1 MKCFKIIIAFTAA
14 LFLIVGCS
22 SKKLEDA
29 EGRIKVLG
37 DKGVPDSLLSSV
49 KVYLFQSTSA
59 KKIGDVRFYRKYKD
73 STFITLEKIEA
84 DFNAAIESMRPYVE
98 TTRKSI
104 AERKKQLSGLQL
116 QSAQKLEAGIDSM
129 VNKGWILQ
137 AKQQCEFLDTLMNS
151 LLKDEEKMK
160 AAQTEIV
167 GTWVSTRVPDKG
179 MKAVEKR
186 KFVFDAE
193 GKFSGEEEMKGQ
205 TSVETKEDW
214 KFLSWGSYQVKGDTI
229 LVNVQREKCERQN
242 FWNHKIKDGKLQWV
256 PYVAPTYDTTITNG
270 RKDWWRTIQN
280 MKEEFDKK

>member
-49 KVYLFQSTSA
+49 KVHLFQSASA
-59 KKIGDVRFYRKYKD
+59 KKIGDVRYYRKYKD

-116 QSAQKLEAGIDSM
+116 QSAQKLEA
-129 VNKGWILQ
+129 
-137 AKQQCEFLDTLMNS
+137 
-151 LLKDEEKMK
+151 
-160 AAQTEIV
+160 
-167 GTWVSTRVPDKG
+167 
-179 MKAVEKR
+179 
-186 KFVFDAE
+186 
-193 GKFSGEEEMKGQ
+193 
-205 TSVETKEDW
+205 
-214 KFLSWGSYQVKGDTI
+214 
-229 LVNVQREKCERQN
+229 
-242 FWNHKIKDGKLQWV
+242 
-256 PYVAPTYDTTITNG
+256 
-270 RKDWWRTIQN
+270 
-280 MKEEFDKK
+280 